1 MKISD
6 IEHIVGTK
14 KRLNRDSRKRRL
26 VQKDLYTPNLTKLAE
41 DAGGARI
48 QHLEDLILWDGS
60 QGAKKAIATL
70 HQVEQQ
76 PNTVTIKWD
85 GSPAVM
91 FGRNEK
97 GEFVLTD
104 KSGFS
109 AKGYD
114 GKATSAKGLNQ
125 MLSNRPGAKNPD
137 AKKANDY
144 KKFIGAMTNIWDK
157 VESCVPDNFRG
168 YVMGDLLWLTKPQ
181 VTDNKYVFT
190 PNTTTYSVKADSEVG
205 KKITDSEVG
214 VVIHM
219 AVGLDG
225 EKSNVDMTQFQ
236 QGATYI
242 MPPVMVT
249 KSPGVDI
256 PAIDELENYL
266 DKNAQAIDKLFAVPP
281 ELKMAD
287 FGKILYAYINNSV
300 KAGNLND
307 LGSTFQKFV
316 DGSKLSEPKKAR
328 LMDYINSNIDG
339 FNATFNFIKGIQKVK
354 NIVIKTL
361 DAQDAD
367 VEAST
372 SGQRGGEGYVVDKD
386 VKLVNRAGFTAANM
400 AQER

>member
-1 MKISD
+1 MNIND
-6 IEHIVGTK
+6 IVGSK
-14 KRLNRDSRKRRL
+14 KRKPRISRGFRTI
-26 VQKDLYTPNLTKLAE
+26 QKDLYTPKLDKLQE

-114 GKATSAKGLNQ
+114 RKATSSKDLSQ
-125 MLSNRPGAKNPD
+125 MLSNRPGASNPD
-137 AKKANDY
+137 AEKAQNY
-144 KKFIGAMTNIWDK
+144 KKFIGQMTSIWDK
-157 VESCVPDNFRG
+157 VESCVPAEFRG
-168 YVMGDLLWLTKPQ
+168 YVMGDLLWFTTPQ
-181 VTDNKYVFT
+181 ATDGKLVFT
-190 PNTTTYSVKADSEVG
+190 PNTTTYSVKVDSDVG
-205 KKITDSEVG
+205 KKITDSDVG

-225 EKSNVDMTQFQ
+225 EKSNVDMSQFQ
-236 QGATYI
+236 QGETYI
-242 MPPVMVT
+242 MSPVMVT

-266 DKNAQAIDKLFAVPP
+266 NKNSQAIDKLFAVPP

-300 KAGNLND
+300 KAANLDD
-307 LGSTFQKFV
+307 LGNTFQAFV
-316 DGSKLSEPKKAR
+316 DGSKLSVPKKQR
-328 LMDYINSNIDG
+328 LMEYINSNIDG
-339 FNATFNFIKGIQKVK
+339 FNATFNFIKGIMKVK
-354 NIVIKTL
+354 DQVIRAL

-367 VEAST
+367 VEAYT
-372 SGQRGGEGYVVDKD
+372 AGQRGGEGYVVDKD

-400 AQER
+400 AKER

>member
-1 MKISD
+1 MNIND
-6 IEHIVGTK
+6 IVGSK
-14 KRLNRDSRKRRL
+14 KRKPRISRGFRTI
-26 VQKDLYTPNLTKLAE
+26 QKDLYTPKLDKLQE

-76 PNTVTIKWD
+76 PNSVTIKWD

-114 GKATSAKGLNQ
+114 GKATSSKGLSQ
-125 MLSNRPGAKNPD
+125 MLSNRPGASNPD
-137 AKKANDY
+137 AEKAQNY
-144 KKFIGAMTNIWDK
+144 KKFIGQMTSIWDK
-157 VESCVPDNFRG
+157 VESCVPAEFRG
-168 YVMGDLLWLTKPQ
+168 YVMGDLLWFTTPQ
-181 VTDNKYVFT
+181 ATDGKLVFT
-190 PNTTTYSVKADSEVG
+190 PNTTTYSVKVDSDVG
-205 KKITDSEVG
+205 KKITDSDVG

-225 EKSNVDMTQFQ
+225 EKSNVDMSQFQ
-236 QGATYI
+236 QGETYI

-266 DKNAQAIDKLFAVPP
+266 NKNSQAIDKLFAVPP

-300 KAGNLND
+300 KAANLDD
-307 LGSTFQKFV
+307 LGNTFQAFV
-316 DGSKLSEPKKAR
+316 DGSKLSVPKKQR
-328 LMDYINSNIDG
+328 LMEYINSNIDG
-339 FNATFNFIKGIQKVK
+339 FNATFNFIKGIMKVK
-354 NIVIKTL
+354 NQVIKAL
-361 DAQDAD
+361 DAQKAD
-367 VEAST
+367 IEAYT
-372 SGQRGGEGYVVDKD
+372 AGERGGEGYVVDKD
-386 VKLVNRAGFTAANM
+386 VKLVNRSSFTAANM
-400 AQER
+400 ARER

>member
-1 MKISD
+1 MNIND
-6 IEHIVGTK
+6 IVGSK
-14 KRLNRDSRKRRL
+14 KRKPRISRGFRTI
-26 VQKDLYTPNLTKLAE
+26 QKDLYTPKLDKLQE

-76 PNTVTIKWD
+76 PNSVTIKWD

-114 GKATSAKGLNQ
+114 GKATSSKGLSQ
-125 MLSNRPGAKNPD
+125 MLSNRPGASNPD
-137 AKKANDY
+137 AEKAQNY
-144 KKFIGAMTNIWDK
+144 KKFIGQMTSIWDK
-157 VESCVPDNFRG
+157 VESCVPAEFRG
-168 YVMGDLLWLTKPQ
+168 YVMGDLLWFTTPQ
-181 VTDNKYVFT
+181 ATDGKLVFT
-190 PNTTTYSVKADSEVG
+190 PNTTTYSVKVDSDVG
-205 KKITDSEVG
+205 KKITDSDVG

-225 EKSNVDMTQFQ
+225 EKSNVDMSQFQ
-236 QGATYI
+236 QGETYI

-266 DKNAQAIDKLFAVPP
+266 NKNSQAIDKLFAVPP

-300 KAGNLND
+300 KAANLDD
-307 LGSTFQKFV
+307 LGNTFQAFV
-316 DGSKLSEPKKAR
+316 DGSKLSVPR
-328 LMDYINSNIDG
+328 NNDLWN
-339 FNATFNFIKGIQKVK
+339 T
-354 NIVIKTL
+354 
-361 DAQDAD
+361 
-367 VEAST
+367 
-372 SGQRGGEGYVVDKD
+372 
-386 VKLVNRAGFTAANM
+386 
-400 AQER
+400 

>member
-1 MKISD
+1 MKIKD
-6 IEHIVGTK
+6 IVGSK
-14 KRLNRDSRKRRL
+14 KRKPRISRGFRTI
-26 VQKDLYTPNLTKLAE
+26 QKDLYTPKLDKLQE

-114 GKATSAKGLNQ
+114 GKATSSKDLSQ
-125 MLSNRPGAKNPD
+125 MLSNRPGASNPD
-137 AKKANDY
+137 AEKALNY
-144 KKFIGAMTNIWDK
+144 KKFIGQMTSIWDK
-157 VESCVPDNFRG
+157 VESCVPADFRG
-168 YVMGDLLWLTKPQ
+168 YVMGDLLWFTTPQ
-181 VTDNKYVFT
+181 ATDGKLVFT
-190 PNTTTYSVKADSEVG
+190 PNTTTYSVKVDSDVG
-205 KKITDSEVG
+205 KKITDSDVG

-225 EKSNVDMTQFQ
+225 EKSNVDMSQFQ
-236 QGATYI
+236 QGETYI
-242 MPPVMVT
+242 MSPVMVT

-266 DKNAQAIDKLFAVPP
+266 NKNSQAIDKLFAVPP

-300 KAGNLND
+300 KAANLDD
-307 LGSTFQKFV
+307 LGNTFQAFV
-316 DGSKLSEPKKAR
+316 DGSKLSVPKKQR
-328 LMDYINSNIDG
+328 LMEYINSNIDG
-339 FNATFNFIKGIQKVK
+339 FNATFNFIKGIMKVK
-354 NIVIKTL
+354 DQVIRAL

-367 VEAST
+367 VEAYT
-372 SGQRGGEGYVVDKD
+372 AGQRGGEGYVVDKD

-400 AQER
+400 AKER

>member
-1 MKISD
+1 MNIND
-6 IEHIVGTK
+6 IVGSK
-14 KRLNRDSRKRRL
+14 KRKPRISRGFRTI
-26 VQKDLYTPNLTKLAE
+26 QKDLYTPNLEKLQE
-41 DAGGARI
+41 DNGGARI

-85 GSPAVM
+85 GSPAVI

-97 GEFVLTD
+97 GEFILTD
-104 KSGFS
+104 KSGFG

-114 GKATSAKGLNQ
+114 GKATSAKGLSQ
-125 MLSNRPGAKNPD
+125 MLSNRPGASNPD
-137 AKKANDY
+137 ANKAQSY
-144 KKFIGAMTNIWDK
+144 KKFIGQMASIWDK
-157 VESCVPDNFRG
+157 VESCVPADFRG
-168 YVMGDLLWLTKPQ
+168 FVHGDLLWFTTPQ
-181 VTDNKYVFT
+181 ETDGKLVFT
-190 PNTTTYSVKADSEVG
+190 PNTTTYSVTVDSDVG
-205 KKITDSEVG
+205 KKITNSDVG

-225 EKSNVDMTQFQ
+225 EKSNVDMSQFQ

-266 DKNAQAIDKLFAVPP
+266 NKNAQAIDELFAVPP

-300 KAGNLND
+300 KAANLDD
-307 LGSTFQKFV
+307 LGNTFQAYV
-316 DGSKLSEPKKAR
+316 DGSKLSLPKKQR
-328 LMDYINSNIDG
+328 LMEYINSNIDG
-339 FNATFNFIKGIQKVK
+339 FNATFNFIKGIMKVK
-354 NIVIKTL
+354 DQVIRAL

-367 VEAST
+367 VEAYT

-400 AQER
+400 KQER

>member
-1 MKISD
+1 MNIND
-6 IEHIVGTK
+6 IVGSK
-14 KRLNRDSRKRRL
+14 KRKPRISRGFRTI
-26 VQKDLYTPNLTKLAE
+26 QKDLYTPKLDKLQE

-76 PNTVTIKWD
+76 PNSVTIKWD

-114 GKATSAKGLNQ
+114 GKATSSKGLSQ
-125 MLSNRPGAKNPD
+125 MLSNRPGASNPD
-137 AKKANDY
+137 AEKAQNY
-144 KKFIGAMTNIWDK
+144 KKFIGQMTSIWDK
-157 VESCVPDNFRG
+157 VESCVPAEFRG
-168 YVMGDLLWLTKPQ
+168 YVMGDLLWFTTPQ
-181 VTDNKYVFT
+181 ATDGKLVFT
-190 PNTTTYSVKADSEVG
+190 PNTTTYSVKVDSDVG
-205 KKITDSEVG
+205 KKITDSDVG

-225 EKSNVDMTQFQ
+225 EKSNVDMSQFQ
-236 QGATYI
+236 QGETYI

-266 DKNAQAIDKLFAVPP
+266 NKNSQAIDKLFAVPP

-300 KAGNLND
+300 KAANLDD
-307 LGSTFQKFV
+307 LGNTFQAFV
-316 DGSKLSEPKKAR
+316 DGSKLSVPKKQR
-328 LMDYINSNIDG
+328 LMEYINSNIDG
-339 FNATFNFIKGIQKVK
+339 FNATFNFIKGIMKVK
-354 NIVIKTL
+354 DQVIRAL

-367 VEAST
+367 VEAYT
-372 SGQRGGEGYVVDKD
+372 AGQRGGEGYVVDKD

-400 AQER
+400 AKER